1 MGRSKKTW
9 DHLVDYQG
17 NYAIDIK
24 NGIWPGS
31 GQAPSVKGEPGEKG
45 EPGSGSTGL
54 TGAKGDKGA
63 PGETGPKGEPGRR
76 GLSLKGQKGDPGLS
90 IKGEDGEPG
99 PVGDKGELGPKGQK
113 GDATDLFHFQGQLE
127 FETDLPGPGNGQ
139 VPGDVWQ
146 ITDDD
151 SFWVWDG
158 SEWVKF
164 AEALAVLKGD
174 KGEEGLAGEKGEKGE
189 TALDGEKGVDGIDGD
204 KGEKGEKGEE
214 ADKGQKGDEGD
225 KGQKGSIGPSNYDLY
240 FDSTLDNPKLSEPEY
255 LESLKGQKGDSGID
269 NSVLDNYY
277 DSGEVDYLLDQYPDP
292 PDAYDINYMDDN
304 SVILPPGLVDFN
316 TTDHNDRIYN
326 KGMVTILPGCT
337 IVNSPAPNTPLLLLN
352 WVMADASGL
361 RDVDYTLIQFL
372 FNADDASVTEG
383 GYYRRCTP
391 ALGRFSP
398 WASVGTGGSLDDYY
412 TKQESDDR
420 FVLAPHIDP
429 NFALMTE
436 AGEHFL
442 KLFTSGANPGDVN
455 DLGNV
460 KLLEGP
466 GIKIENENGE
476 LKLSTTAEPLYLGTL
491 EFDEDPQD
499 EFDNRPEHQGKTL
512 QNGNFYIYTSE
523 GEAVGVEPPGTI
535 AMSSDFCVYDEAA
548 GEWKV
553 VKRETS
559 GIQTL
564 TTDRHGVL
572 ETLETLIVDDSDP
585 KALSIK
591 TTDQVVVQRNLLA
604 HPTWPV
610 LAELESRRRL
620 EHISDVDVR
629 YTIDNTGTDNN
640 AGYGNWLDFGEIP
653 QGNGQISIDI
663 DTKTLRI
670 FYRGNATVDNT
681 WLADSLDGTGDQY
694 RLHVEFDDVITVATV
709 TQVNKPGNYFEL
721 ILGDDSTALMAQLIK
736 QTLLKNSN
744 KPTVTCVSNRA
755 STNVENGAIIIYNS
769 ATRNWEP
776 SGADAIGNFI
786 KKDGD
791 QIPDGAKHCWMGGN
805 YTNPD
810 DKMCLSYAQ
819 LNLTDS
825 YALTDRASMNIIVPG
840 GGSARPLALSSTN
853 SYGTLFAVYSQ
864 EANQPNNKGL
874 RFSLDGNGS
883 IKSNG
888 SLFLDVSSQT
898 TWPDNEKRALR
909 IDVDGDTRL
918 LYNTNSSQLDINNT
932 RLKLNFDTS
941 KVSSNQA
948 VINLNGSQIGILAPS
963 GVFTYKKRIDLKM
976 ATASENALK
985 VVGDVQ
991 IKRTT
996 DANGENAIS
1005 LAHNALTT
1013 KVPTTFNRLDD
1024 TEDDTVTF
1032 QIMGKNPGQTSVDS
1046 MFEVFQNSDR
1056 AEGDGI
1062 YYWGSQAEDNNIITR
1077 RFVEDNFLPYDLSTL
1092 PTLP

>member
-1 MGRSKKTW
+1 
-9 DHLVDYQG
+9 
-17 NYAIDIK
+17 
-24 NGIWPGS
+24 
-31 GQAPSVKGEPGEKG
+31 
-45 EPGSGSTGL
+45 
-54 TGAKGDKGA
+54 
-63 PGETGPKGEPGRR
+63 
-76 GLSLKGQKGDPGLS
+76 
-90 IKGEDGEPG
+90 
-99 PVGDKGELGPKGQK
+99 
-113 GDATDLFHFQGQLE
+113 
-127 FETDLPGPGNGQ
+127 
-139 VPGDVWQ
+139 
-146 ITDDD
+146 
-151 SFWVWDG
+151 
-158 SEWVKF
+158 
-164 AEALAVLKGD
+164 
-174 KGEEGLAGEKGEKGE
+174 
-189 TALDGEKGVDGIDGD
+189 
-204 KGEKGEKGEE
+204 
-214 ADKGQKGDEGD
+214 
-225 KGQKGSIGPSNYDLY
+225 
-240 FDSTLDNPKLSEPEY
+240 
-255 LESLKGQKGDSGID
+255 
-269 NSVLDNYY
+269 
-277 DSGEVDYLLDQYPDP
+277 
-292 PDAYDINYMDDN
+292 
-304 SVILPPGLVDFN
+304 
-316 TTDHNDRIYN
+316 
-326 KGMVTILPGCT
+326 
-337 IVNSPAPNTPLLLLN
+337 
-352 WVMADASGL
+352 
-361 RDVDYTLIQFL
+361 
-372 FNADDASVTEG
+372 
-383 GYYRRCTP
+383 
-391 ALGRFSP
+391 
-398 WASVGTGGSLDDYY
+398 
-412 TKQESDDR
+412 
-420 FVLAPHIDP
+420 
-429 NFALMTE
+429 
-436 AGEHFL
+436 
-442 KLFTSGANPGDVN
+442 
-455 DLGNV
+455 
-460 KLLEGP
+460 
-466 GIKIENENGE
+466 
-476 LKLSTTAEPLYLGTL
+476 
-491 EFDEDPQD
+491 
-499 EFDNRPEHQGKTL
+499 
-512 QNGNFYIYTSE
+512 
-523 GEAVGVEPPGTI
+523 
-535 AMSSDFCVYDEAA
+535 
-548 GEWKV
+548 
-553 VKRETS
+553 
-559 GIQTL
+559 
-564 TTDRHGVL
+564 
-572 ETLETLIVDDSDP
+572 
-585 KALSIK
+585 
-591 TTDQVVVQRNLLA
+591 
-604 HPTWPV
+604 
-610 LAELESRRRL
+610 
-620 EHISDVDVR
+620 
-629 YTIDNTGTDNN
+629 
-640 AGYGNWLDFGEIP
+640 
-653 QGNGQISIDI
+653 
-663 DTKTLRI
+663 
-670 FYRGNATVDNT
+670 
-681 WLADSLDGTGDQY
+681 
-694 RLHVEFDDVITVATV
+694 
-709 TQVNKPGNYFEL
+709 
-721 ILGDDSTALMAQLIK
+721 MAQLIK

-791 QIPDGAKHCWMGGN
+791 QIPDGAKHCWMGGDYPN
-805 YTNPD
+805 IPS
-810 DKMCLSYAQ
+810 KMCLSYAQ